1 MFSNEV
7 LVEKTDK
14 DRLIELLSEVNGILE
29 KYQFETYDGSHT
41 VTNISRAKTFAK
53 DALQWCG
60 YLYTKG

>member
-7 LVEKTDK
+7 LVDKTDK
-14 DRLIELLSEVNGILE
+14 DRLVELLNEVNEILE
-29 KYQFETYDGSHT
+29 KYPFETYDGSHT

-53 DALQWCG
+53 DALKWCG

>member
-7 LVEKTDK
+7 LVEKVDK
-14 DRLIELLSEVNGILE
+14 SRLIELLNEANKILD

-41 VTNISRAKTFAK
+41 VTNISRAKTFSK
-53 DALQWCG
+53 DALQWCS

>member
-7 LVEKTDK
+7 LIEKSDK
-14 DRLIELLSEVNGILE
+14 DRLIELLEEVNDILG
-29 KYQFETYDGSHT
+29 KYPYETYNGSHT

-53 DALQWCG
+53 DAQQWCS